1 MVHGITTLH
10 IEGLALSQTG
20 ELRNTGP
27 EVAYSLAKKVNRD
40 EAQAIFLSCTN
51 FRTIELISALEQELK
66 KPVISSNT
74 ATLWDALRRLK
85 IKEPV
90 LGYGQIFHNI

>member
-1 MVHGITTLH
+1 M
-10 IEGLALSQTG
+10 SQTG
-20 ELRNTGP
+20 ELRYTYP
-27 EVAYSLAKKVNRD
+27 DVAYSLAKKINQD

-51 FRTIELISALEQELK
+51 FRTIEVISALERELK
-66 KPVISSNT
+66 KPVISSNA

-90 LGYGQIFHNI
+90 VGYGEIFNKI